1 MEVLEILQN
10 VLGYIVEAGILIF
23 EYIGVGII
31 IWTSLISLTKYV
43 RKKPDTRIYLAK
55 GLAMGLEFKLGS
67 EILRTVIVRE
77 WKEIA
82 IVAGIIALRATLTFL
97 IHWEIKQEE
106 LAEQRDITT
115 ERMKEHYGNK

>member
-1 MEVLEILQN
+1 MGILDFLGLILEY
-10 VLGYIVEAGILIF
+10 VVEIGILIF

-31 IWTSLISLTKYV
+31 IWTSLISLTKYMR
-43 RKKPDTRIYLAK
+43 RKDDTRIYLAK

-106 LAEQRDITT
+106 LNEQRDITT
-115 ERMKEHYGNK
+115 ERMRKQQEE

>member
-1 MEVLEILQN
+1 MEILEVLQT
-10 VLGYIVEAGILIF
+10 VLEYIVEAGILIF

-31 IWTSLISLTKYV
+31 IWTSLVSLTKYV
-43 RKKPDTRIYLAK
+43 RRKPDTRIYLAK

-106 LAEQRDITT
+106 LNEQRDIET
-115 ERMKEHYGNK
+115 ESMRRKHKEK